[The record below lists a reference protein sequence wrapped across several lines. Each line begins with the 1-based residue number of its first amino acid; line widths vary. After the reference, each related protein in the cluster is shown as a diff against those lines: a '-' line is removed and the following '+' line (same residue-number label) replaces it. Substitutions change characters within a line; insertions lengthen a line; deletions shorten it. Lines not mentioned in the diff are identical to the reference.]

1 MQRMLAGR
9 PCGVL
14 SNPLPAPPIAAPSV
28 SRARTATAAACT
40 NHSCQPC
47 TSTTAAA
54 AARHTV
60 CSKEPRGSRSSRV
73 PCSCLPPQAGAAWP
87 TAEASANATASL
99 SSSNSSSSNSRA
111 EVQSQPEPP
120 ASGFVEGTADAA
132 NLPQGADRA
141 AAAANGAAASSNGS
155 KSSNGSRSSG
165 RSAKAVLQPVTYV
178 AAQSL
183 PPQSNWQSALAALQ
197 VRLSG

>member
-14 SNPLPAPPIAAPSV
+14 SNPLPAPPVAAPSV

-99 SSSNSSSSNSRA
+99 SSSNSRA

-132 NLPQGADRA
+132 NLPQGSDRA